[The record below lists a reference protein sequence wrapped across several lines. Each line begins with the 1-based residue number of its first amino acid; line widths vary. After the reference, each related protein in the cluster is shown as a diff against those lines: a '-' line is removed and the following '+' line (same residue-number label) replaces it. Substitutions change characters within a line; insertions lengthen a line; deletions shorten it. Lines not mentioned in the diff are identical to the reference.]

1 MTTTTGTL
9 ADVLEPFDERL
20 GERPE
25 PELLTLTEGRG
36 FVPQVERFKKRLATD
51 DTSDYKLV
59 RRGYVAFNPYLLWA
73 GAIALNRAW
82 DLAIISPAY
91 PTFRVREGFDSSY
104 VYWLLTGEPIRL
116 RYDAISFGSV
126 PRRRRA
132 KVEDFLAIRL
142 GPLPPFPEQRRIAAI
157 LDKADAVRRKRQQT
171 LDLADQ
177 FLRSAF
183 LDMFGDPVH
192 NPKGWPV
199 KRLGSLI
206 RDTDRINYG
215 VVQPGPHVPD
225 GVPIVRVGDFSNGR
239 VQNPTSKR
247 ISRDVESAYR
257 RSRLAGDEILVAC
270 VGSIG
275 QIAVAE
281 PEMKGWN
288 IVRAVARVPLGSSVE
303 PAFVSEYLKTE
314 FVQSY
319 FQAETRTVT
328 QPTLNI
334 KQIRNTGVFLP
345 PIEEQRRFVRLARML
360 SAQLAHLSRALSG
373 VTELTDSLTQRAFR
387 GGLA

>member
-1 MTTTTGTL
+1 M
-9 ADVLEPFDERL
+9 
-20 GERPE
+20 
-25 PELLTLTEGRG
+25 
-36 FVPQVERFKKRLATD
+36 
-51 DTSDYKLV
+51 
-59 RRGYVAFNPYLLWA
+59 
-73 GAIALNRAW
+73 
-82 DLAIISPAY
+82 
-91 PTFRVREGFDSSY
+91 
-104 VYWLLTGEPIRL
+104 
-116 RYDAISFGSV
+116 
-126 PRRRRA
+126 
-132 KVEDFLAIRL
+132 
-142 GPLPPFPEQRRIAAI
+142 
-157 LDKADAVRRKRQQT
+157 
-171 LDLADQ
+171 
-177 FLRSAF
+177 
-183 LDMFGDPVH
+183 
-192 NPKGWPV
+192 
-199 KRLGSLI
+199 
-206 RDTDRINYG
+206 
-215 VVQPGPHVPD
+215 
-225 GVPIVRVGDFSNGR
+225 
-239 VQNPTSKR
+239 
-247 ISRDVESAYR
+247 
-257 RSRLAGDEILVAC
+257 AC